1 MSAVPKP
8 LLIQFRAMRYAD
20 LPQVLAIETNAYPFP
35 WTENIFR
42 DCIRIGYRCRL
53 LEVDGVIEAY
63 GVLSVGVNEAHVL
76 NLCVRVESQGRGLA
90 RRMLKHLLEVA
101 RVNRAQT
108 IFLEV
113 RPSNATALNLY
124 RSMGFCEIGL
134 RRGYY
139 PNTKGR
145 EDALVMAM
153 SL

>member
-8 LLIQFRAMRYAD
+8 LLIHFRAMRYAD
-20 LPQVLAIETNAYPFP
+20 LSQVLAIETQAYPFP

-42 DCIRIGYRCRL
+42 DCIRVGYRCRL
-53 LEVDGVIEAY
+53 LEVNGVVEGY

-76 NLCVRVESQGRGLA
+76 NLCVRLESQGRGLA

-101 RVNRAQT
+101 RVNKAQT

-113 RPSNATALNLY
+113 RPSNTIALSLY

-139 PNTKGR
+139 PDTQGR

>member
-42 DCIRIGYRCRL
+42 DCIRVGYRCRL